1 MNLTSY
7 SCCVHNRPRSWGNF
21 LVPCGNESKRVS
33 MAMLGY
39 AWINTTPPMTI
50 FGPQEREKIYWIEL
64 QNPHA
69 SIHLEKFMYPLA
81 LVSCT
86 PRKAYI
92 FRFNTPTKN
101 TCPASDIHT
110 CLILRGY
117 PSPPG
122 PHTFLAK
129 SKGLTPPWSPYL

>member
-1 MNLTSY
+1 
-7 SCCVHNRPRSWGNF
+7 
-21 LVPCGNESKRVS
+21 

-81 LVSCT
+81 LVSCN
-86 PRKAYI
+86 P
-92 FRFNTPTKN
+92 PQ
-101 TCPASDIHT
+101 SIHFQ
-110 CLILRGY
+110 IQY
-117 PSPPG
+117 PS
-122 PHTFLAK
+122 F
-129 SKGLTPPWSPYL
+129 